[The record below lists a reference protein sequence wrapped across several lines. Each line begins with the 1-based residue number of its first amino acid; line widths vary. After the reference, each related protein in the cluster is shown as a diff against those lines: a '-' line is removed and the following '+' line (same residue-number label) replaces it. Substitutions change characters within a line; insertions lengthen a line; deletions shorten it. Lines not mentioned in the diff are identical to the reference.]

1 MLLMNANF
9 YAGTGSMSEEPG
21 KGDSEMDTD
30 GEGEKED
37 LVEEGRRLLDCTD
50 SPADQ
55 HGQHGTSDGEQHSD
69 SGTGK
74 LNDKESLVPP
84 VDKKN

>member
-1 MLLMNANF
+1 MLLMIANF

-50 SPADQ
+50 WPPDQ
-55 HGQHGTSDGEQHSD
+55 PGQHGGPDGEQHSD
-69 SGTGK
+69 TGTGK
-74 LNDKESLVPP
+74 LNQKELLLNPAE
-84 VDKKN
+84 KKN